1 MFTSINPFTQET
13 IAVYTAHTPA
23 EIEQKLALGHKAYR
37 ELLSIPLE
45 QRRQW
50 MMQVAQS
57 MKDNVDEHA
66 ALITQEM
73 GKTLKEAR
81 AEVLKCATSAEYY
94 AENIT
99 EMLQHKPIRSDAY
112 KSYVSY
118 EPKGI
123 ILAIM
128 PWNFPYWQVFR
139 FALPNILAGNTGLL
153 KHASN
158 VSGCAL
164 AIEKIFSESGFPA
177 GTFQSLLVSSKDIEP
192 VIADPRV
199 QGVTLTGSTPA
210 GKSVAA
216 LAGKYIKKTVLEL
229 GGSDP
234 FIVLKDADL
243 EAAAKTAVQGRMQ
256 NAGQSCI
263 AAKRWIVEK
272 EVVPAFTAEVKRIIG
287 ALKQGDPT
295 DDSTQMGPMARPD
308 LAEELAKQL
317 QDSISQGA
325 ILELGGTHEGC
336 NFAPTLLS
344 GVTNKM
350 TAFKEETFGP
360 LAVIIEAA
368 NEADAIAL
376 ANETEF
382 GLGAALWTSDL
393 DKAAILATQIDSG
406 NVFINAMVRSDA
418 RLPFGGVKQSGY
430 GRELSLEGTH
440 EFLNVKTVYIQQ

>member
-13 IAVYTAHTPA
+13 IAEYTAHTPA
-23 EIEQKLALGHKAYR
+23 EIERKLQQGHNAWQ
-37 ELLSIPLE
+37 ELLTVPLE

-57 MKDNVDEHA
+57 MKDQVDIHA

-94 AENIT
+94 AENIAD
-99 EMLQHKPIRSDAY
+99 MLQHKQIRSDAY

-118 EPKGI
+118 ESKGI
-123 ILAIM
+123 VLAIM

-139 FALPNILAGNTGLL
+139 FAIPNILAGNTGLL

-164 AIEKIFSESGFPA
+164 AIEKIFSESNFPK
-177 GTFQSLLVSSKDIEP
+177 GTFQSLLVSSKDMEP
-192 VIADPRV
+192 IIADPRV

-243 EAAAKTAVQGRMQ
+243 EVAAKTAVQGRMQ

-272 EVVPAFTAEVKRIIG
+272 EIVPEFTAAVKRIIQE
-287 ALKQGDPT
+287 LKQGDPT
-295 DDSTQMGPMARPD
+295 LESTTTGPMARPD
-308 LAEELAKQL
+308 LADDLARQL
-317 QDSISQGA
+317 QESISQGA
-325 ILELGGTHEGC
+325 TLELGGTHEGC
-336 NFAPTLLS
+336 NFAPTLLT
-344 GVTNKM
+344 GVTKQM

-360 LAVIIEAA
+360 LAVII
-368 NEADAIAL
+368 
-376 ANETEF
+376 
-382 GLGAALWTSDL
+382 
-393 DKAAILATQIDSG
+393 
-406 NVFINAMVRSDA
+406 
-418 RLPFGGVKQSGY
+418 
-430 GRELSLEGTH
+430 
-440 EFLNVKTVYIQQ
+440 

>member
-13 IAVYTAHTPA
+13 IAEYTAHTPA
-23 EIEQKLALGHKAYR
+23 EIERKLQQGHNAWQ
-37 ELLSIPLE
+37 ELLTVPLE

-57 MKDNVDEHA
+57 MKDQVDIHA

-94 AENIT
+94 AENIAD
-99 EMLQHKPIRSDAY
+99 MLQHKQIRSDAY

-118 EPKGI
+118 ESKGI
-123 ILAIM
+123 VLAIM

-139 FALPNILAGNTGLL
+139 FAIPNILAGNTGLL

-164 AIEKIFSESGFPA
+164 AIEKIFSESNFPK
-177 GTFQSLLVSSKDIEP
+177 GTFQSLLVSSKDMEP
-192 VIADPRV
+192 IIADPRV

-243 EAAAKTAVQGRMQ
+243 EVAAKTAVQGRMQ

-272 EVVPAFTAEVKRIIG
+272 EIVPEFTAAVKRIIQE
-287 ALKQGDPT
+287 LKQGDPT
-295 DDSTQMGPMARPD
+295 LESTTTGPMARPD
-308 LAEELAKQL
+308 LADDLARQL
-317 QDSISQGA
+317 QESISQGA
-325 ILELGGTHEGC
+325 TLELGGTHEGC
-336 NFAPTLLS
+336 NFAPTLLT
-344 GVTNKM
+344 GVTKQM

-368 NEADAIAL
+368 DEADAIAL
-376 ANETEF
+376 ANDTEF

-393 DKAAILATQIDSG
+393 DKAARLATQIESG

>member
-13 IAVYTAHTPA
+13 IAEYTAHTPA
-23 EIEQKLALGHKAYR
+23 EIERKLQQGHNAWQ
-37 ELLSIPLE
+37 ELLTVPLE

-57 MKDNVDEHA
+57 MKDQVDTHA

-94 AENIT
+94 AENIAD
-99 EMLQHKPIRSDAY
+99 MLQHKQIRSDAY

-118 EPKGI
+118 ESKGI
-123 ILAIM
+123 VLAIM

-139 FALPNILAGNTGLL
+139 FAIPNILAGNTGLL

-164 AIEKIFSESGFPA
+164 AIEKIFSESNFPK
-177 GTFQSLLVSSKDIEP
+177 GTFQSLLVSSKDMEP
-192 VIADPRV
+192 IIADPRV

-216 LAGKYIKKTVLEL
+216 LAGKNIKKTVLEL

-272 EVVPAFTAEVKRIIG
+272 EIVPEFTAAVKRIIQE
-287 ALKQGDPT
+287 LKQGDPT
-295 DDSTQMGPMARPD
+295 LESTTTGPMARPD
-308 LAEELAKQL
+308 LADDLARQL
-317 QDSISQGA
+317 QESISQGA
-325 ILELGGTHEGC
+325 TLELGGTYEGC
-336 NFAPTLLS
+336 NFAPTLLT
-344 GVTNKM
+344 GVTKQM

-368 NEADAIAL
+368 DEADAIAL
-376 ANETEF
+376 ANDTEF

-393 DKAAILATQIDSG
+393 DKAARLATQIESG